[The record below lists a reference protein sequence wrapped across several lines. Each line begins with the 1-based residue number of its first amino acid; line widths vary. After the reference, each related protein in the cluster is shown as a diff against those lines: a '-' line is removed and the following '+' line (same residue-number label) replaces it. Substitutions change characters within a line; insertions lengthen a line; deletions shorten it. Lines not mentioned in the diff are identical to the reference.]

1 MNSLIRSLFCGCV
14 LLLLVVLPAAA
25 SPMLASESFTPNPP
39 LIPGGPQQVVATFA
53 IPSGTTFPRNHELQM
68 QTGLGDARWNIQVV
82 LDGNNAAQQ
91 TASGSTAFI
100 NGEILSYSV
109 NRDVRFTVT
118 VSGTVPASATGPVT
132 VLQLVE
138 LDNAGSPVP
147 GSQIVISQPVA
158 GAAVSSSVSEVPT
171 LTPLLVT
178 TSPPVTKS
186 PGFSGAIGILGG
198 ILGGILAGLVWMRR
212 GQ

>member
-1 MNSLIRSLFCGCV
+1 MRPMIRSLLCGCI
-14 LLLLVVLPAAA
+14 LLLLIVLPAAA
-25 SPMLASESFTPNPP
+25 SPILSSESFTPNPP
-39 LIPGGPQQVVATFA
+39 LTPGGPQQVVATFA

-68 QTGLGDARWNIQVV
+68 QTGLVDARWNIQVI

-171 LTPLLVT
+171 LTPPLVT
-178 TSPPVTKS
+178 TSLPVTKS
-186 PGFSGAIGILGG
+186 PGFSVAIGILGCA
-198 ILGGILAGLVWMRR
+198 LAGLVWMRR
-212 GQ
+212 RQ

>member
-1 MNSLIRSLFCGCV
+1 MIRSLLCGCI
-14 LLLLVVLPAAA
+14 LLLLIVLPAAA
-25 SPMLASESFTPNPP
+25 SPILSSESFTPNPP
-39 LIPGGPQQVVATFA
+39 LVPGGPQQVVATFA

-68 QTGLGDARWNIQVV
+68 QTGLVDARWNIQVI

-158 GAAVSSSVSEVPT
+158 GAAVSSSVSEAPT
-171 LTPLLVT
+171 LTPPAVT

-186 PGFSGAIGILGG
+186 PGFSVVIGILGCT
-198 ILGGILAGLVWMRR
+198 LAGLVWMRR
-212 GQ
+212 RQ